1 MEIRLQ
7 DLPLDDLSLSVPE
20 NVLFQGVEDEMVLLD
35 MESGQYFGLNE
46 VGARIW
52 SLLQEGLT
60 FSAFLGTLLKEYDVS
75 EEQMRSDIQKFLD
88 HLLTLSLVGVHE
100 NDTP

>member
-1 MEIRLQ
+1 MADRFQ
-7 DLPLDDLSLSVPE
+7 DLVLEDLSLNVPE
-20 NVLFQGVEDEMVLLD
+20 NVLSQGVDDEMVLLD
-35 MESGQYFGLNE
+35 LESGQYFGLNE

-52 SLLQEGLT
+52 SLFQEGLT
-60 FSAFLGTLLKEYDVS
+60 VSAVLGALLKEYDVS